1 MVFTR
6 AQLDTL
12 SREELV
18 KELIKSSNIADQLKN
33 LTDRFDDFDYKY
45 EKLQSELQKND
56 QRMTILYY
64 SIVL

>member
-12 SREELV
+12 SREDLV
-18 KELIKSSNIADQLKN
+18 KELIKFSNIVDQLKN
-33 LTDRFDDFDYKY
+33 LTDWFDDFVGKY
-45 EKLQSELQKND
+45 EKLQSELQKNY